1 MAINLKEIL
10 ISDSDSIK
18 LEKVNYNFDQL
29 LAAGGGPKGPQGEKG
44 DAGLQGITGQKGEIG
59 PQGNQGPVGLKG
71 DSGAELWYGVAG
83 QFNNSVVSV
92 HDPND
97 YPEPSNVLIGF
108 NYQDAP
114 YNSPN
119 SDTSLLVNRSS
130 YYGSNLRLSSS
141 TVPGFFVDYTVE
153 EANGIKK
160 FKTISS
166 NVAGSKFEWGAG
178 EYNFYDYSTSNLL
191 LSIAAN
197 NITTSIDSF
206 FNEPATFNSSLTYN
220 FGTPATGKVV
230 ASADSSGLFEWKY
243 PDELGGV
250 APIGT
255 IVGVLYDKWNDSNNF
270 LGTST
275 PEVYDIDD
283 DEILPILAGRGVG
296 DYAGWY
302 ICNGQ
307 TWRNASNSFSYE
319 VPDLNSFSYTIDD
332 NSDSTDP
339 NSQGA
344 VSGSNNNLNLLG
356 GIDLEMQAT
365 YDSNTGDY
373 TISMTQSNGD
383 DTIYAGTS
391 GTSYVIK
398 RVPQIIY
405 LGETDLYWTA
415 GSGQV
420 SPPHGVTYTFE
431 DTDNVIQDVTHIVT
445 ASAGDTTSINGG
457 SMFTIPTVDD
467 NGWAFTGPATFTGWP
482 VNTPGITQYL
492 SSDDTQLE
500 VQIAGLT
507 HPANTVTNVT
517 IQYSSAAAG
526 YAQIPQTTYVVNLV
540 SVAATGYS
548 PPFAPYTDL
557 TTPGEATATFASNQT
572 DADGN
577 TLSGST
583 HTFVYDSASPADI
596 EFQVEFDTSP
606 NNDYTYR
613 RNQSSVSSWIET
625 SSVPSNQQSY
635 SGSQTSNSWYYT
647 DQTYN
652 STNGTPLV
660 GTYNHSFST
669 CKATAFVKIDAA
681 DLPTD
686 GQTHTRYVNMVM
698 TGGGANNYCG
708 VSLYGPHNLG
718 WSTVDGDTACT
729 NASTITNP
737 YYTDTTTP
745 WGNSQGQ
752 LWVNDTINNTW
763 SLASA
768 GWYSDGDDRR
778 YWDGGGQGQQ
788 GWTGASTA
796 CPEMDEFGY
805 VYRNDGVVIGY
816 GGSSYQEYNQGDTP
830 TTYANGGDP
839 ERQPGGSSNSTGL
852 AQSWINS
859 NGTWEGHISNACNSC
874 NTTRAIGII
883 LYTYTSNSSG
893 TISYQYRLKT
903 VSNNS
908 YTQWYSGTV
917 SVPGNHPGGMAYGT
931 ADSILVSSG
940 QIIEVKITGIT
951 GNNYCQIYEHDWDL
965 GGFSNGTII
974 GLP

>member
-18 LEKVNYNFDQL
+18 LDKVNYNFDQL

-166 NVAGSKFEWGAG
+166 NVAGSKFEWSAG

-307 TWRNASNSFSYE
+307 TWRNASNSFSYT

-373 TISMTQSNGD
+373 TIGMTQGLAD

-398 RVPQIIY
+398 RIPQIIY

-415 GSGQV
+415 GGQV
-420 SPPHGVTYTFE
+420 NPSFDVTYTFV
-431 DTDNVIQDVTHIVT
+431 DTAGVIPSY
-445 ASAGDTTSINGG
+445 SAPAVNAQAGATTSLTVTLPDTADSTKWWTG
-457 SMFTIPTVDD
+457 SPSY
-467 NGWAFTGPATFTGWP
+467 TGWP
-482 VNTPGITQYL
+482 SIPPTINTTYGNG
-492 SSDDTQLE
+492 QL
-500 VQIAGLT
+500 
-507 HPANTVTNVT
+507 TVTSTFTNLIHPSSSSTTAVT
-517 IQYSSAAAG
+517 INYDSSG
-526 YAQIPQTTYVVNLV
+526 IYQLIPQTTYVVNLITMDETGSTGGQYGTV
-540 SVAATGYS
+540 SFKSG
-548 PPFAPYTDL
+548 
-557 TTPGEATATFASNQT
+557 QQ
-572 DADGN
+572 DAQGN

-583 HTFVYDSASPADI
+583 HSFVYDNLAPLDI
-596 EFQVEFDTSP
+596 EFEVEWDSTNP
-606 NNDYTYR
+606 NNGNVARVFDWE
-613 RNQSSVSSWIET
+613 ND
-625 SSVPSNQQSY
+625 QQSDYFVESYTTGSGY
-635 SGSQTSNSWYYT
+635 STQGSQNGNWYYS
-647 DQTYN
+647 DGSGQTGTFAAIPEIGTQAYN
-652 STNGTPLV
+652 
-660 GTYNHSFST
+660 YST
-669 CKATAFVKIDAA
+669 CRMVGHLFIDST

-686 GQTHTRYVNMVM
+686 GQTHTYDVLVS
-698 TGGGANNYCG
+698 ANYAIASLCG
-708 VSLYGPHNLG
+708 VKLNSTWVKTASTESAVCDSNTWINVYTPSNTPWYPSTGAEVYTLNNGGIPVIPTNQWIADGKNGNNSRRYLNNGLTQASTGTACDTRYFG
-718 WSTVDGDTACT
+718 WS
-729 NASTITNP
+729 
-737 YYTDTTTP
+737 
-745 WGNSQGQ
+745 
-752 LWVNDTINNTW
+752 
-763 SLASA
+763 
-768 GWYSDGDDRR
+768 
-778 YWDGGGQGQQ
+778 
-788 GWTGASTA
+788 
-796 CPEMDEFGY
+796 
-805 VYRNDGVVIGY
+805 YRNDGQPVGEIYNDWTIYGNLSVPISRDPY
-816 GGSSYQEYNQGDTP
+816 GGGTCFTNNP
-830 TTYANGGDP
+830 
-839 ERQPGGSSNSTGL
+839 GSSSCGSRRTLQN
-852 AQSWINS
+852 
-859 NGTWEGHISNACNSC
+859 IS
-874 NTTRAIGII
+874 
-883 LYTYTSNSSG
+883 L
-893 TISYQYRLKT
+893 
-903 VSNNS
+903 
-908 YTQWYSGTV
+908 
-917 SVPGNHPGGMAYGT
+917 
-931 ADSILVSSG
+931 
-940 QIIEVKITGIT
+940 
-951 GNNYCQIYEHDWDL
+951 
-965 GGFSNGTII
+965 F
-974 GLP
+974 

>member
-166 NVAGSKFEWGAG
+166 NVAGSKFEWNAG

-275 PEVYDIDD
+275 PEVYDIDF
-283 DEILPILAGRGVG
+283 DELLPISAGRGVG

-307 TWRNASNSFSYE
+307 TWKNNNGFSYA

-339 NSQGA
+339 GSQGA
-344 VSGSNNNLNLLG
+344 VGPVTNNNLNLLG

-373 TISMTQSNGD
+373 TIGMTQGLAD

-431 DTDNVIQDVTHIVT
+431 DTDNVIQDVTQIVT

-482 VNTPGITQYL
+482 VNTPGITQYI

-500 VQIAGLT
+500 IQIAGLT
-507 HPANTVTNVT
+507 HPASTVTNVT
-517 IQYSSAAAG
+517 IQYSSVAAG
-526 YAQIPQTTYVVNLV
+526 YAEIPETTYKINLV
-540 SVAATGYS
+540 PIGTEGPVQNLNYIHLPDIGGGVEAGTAEFT
-548 PPFAPYTDL
+548 A
-557 TTPGEATATFASNQT
+557 GETYGS
-572 DADGN
+572 DSLIG
-577 TLSGST
+577 LSSY
-583 HTFVYDSASPADI
+583 TFVYQNSSPPDL
-596 EFQVEFDTSP
+596 EFSIDFDTDTS
-606 NNDYTYR
+606 T
-613 RNQSSVSSWIET
+613 QSREFRTSQTNRWIET
-625 SSVPSNQQSY
+625 RTFAWDGTTL
-635 SGSQTSNSWYYT
+635 GSQFGDWYWSDGSGNSSNGPT
-647 DQTYN
+647 
-652 STNGTPLV
+652 V
-660 GTYNHSFST
+660 GSQQQNFST
-669 CKATAFVKIDAA
+669 CKARGHIRIDSS

-686 GQTHTRYVNMVM
+686 GGTHEVWVNMFVS
-698 TGGGANNYCG
+698 TIQDTCG
-708 VSLYGPHNLG
+708 INLYGPSAMGYHATDSSEACMQANGGLTLDYYR
-718 WSTVDGDTACT
+718 STYTPFDTAGEHWYLD
-729 NASTITNP
+729 P
-737 YYTDTTTP
+737 V
-745 WGNSQGQ
+745 QG
-752 LWVNDTINNTW
+752 TW
-763 SLASA
+763 SFPQA
-768 GWYSDGDDRR
+768 GWYSTGGQVR
-778 YWDGGGQGQQ
+778 YWDGMTQVGHV
-788 GWTGASTA
+788 GWTGSSVTA
-796 CPEMDEFGY
+796 CAHPSSTMLAWTS
-805 VYRNDGVVIGY
+805 RNDNVVLGY
-816 GGSSYQEYNQGDTP
+816 GGTGYSEFTPSMQTNSYT
-830 TTYANGGDP
+830 NGNSP
-839 ERQPGGSSNSTGL
+839 RRQPGSASTGL
-852 AQSWINS
+852 HHTWSGFN
-859 NGTWEGHISNACNSC
+859 NGGAWTGMLENGDANNDAKIV
-874 NTTRAIGII
+874 II
-883 LYTYTSNSSG
+883 PLTYNNPSGYTSTQN
-893 TISYQYRLKT
+893 TFDWSYSL
-903 VSNNS
+903 SNN
-908 YTQWYSGTV
+908 T
-917 SVPGNHPGGMAYGT
+917 
-931 ADSILVSSG
+931 
-940 QIIEVKITGIT
+940 
-951 GNNYCQIYEHDWDL
+951 
-965 GGFSNGTII
+965 
-974 GLP
+974 